1 MGKYYDDSY
10 LDSLER
16 GEREERYYSKVTI
29 PVNGFSDLDDDD
41 KEYILCDLEEDT
53 HVYLRNEFDN
63 ARDKHALIVMHH
75 FNILGYIDDK
85 YTETIHYYLRKNKIG
100 AITVKSIKHMSA
112 KKGHIKL
119 NVYYEDKN
127 GDEFLPYYPF
137 ENRQL
142 SVLETDLWTGQEDW
156 SEDWFQELHTEF
168 LCYRFNELLQS
179 QESKKDR
186 ITCDVSFM
194 NFVRNYLAG
203 LCITKDRSTSY
214 EYSFMTDECKAAV
227 RKRIESFME
236 NNNYHFGNK
245 ELYDDDGNPLTED
258 EEFNAEDSSTED
270 NAPMEQKIIR
280 AHLTANLGTL
290 KFIQQCLADQLEG
303 NSKCYIIKA
312 TDDMISV
319 MEEDFYE
326 VFKFESEEIAQYL
339 NGRLAAAGF
348 PKVYTDDMSDLQV
361 DVLVIPAN
369 SSDDEPE
376 VAHVHY
382 EMSYLTDP
390 ENYDSRRKTIMDGT
404 MNLNLVGIQYRDNY
418 EELTETLE
426 VGMKV
431 VLKPEPTN
439 EFDPNALAFYYNDE
453 VIGYL
458 PKKDQPFAHIF
469 MAKGQIEATICNIDE
484 QWIDTEVVITKDMID
499 FDAYEK
505 NGVRFTKIESFRG
518 GNRRSEHIELSD
530 FVETL

>member
-1 MGKYYDDSY
+1 M
-10 LDSLER
+10 
-16 GEREERYYSKVTI
+16 
-29 PVNGFSDLDDDD
+29 
-41 KEYILCDLEEDT
+41 
-53 HVYLRNEFDN
+53 
-63 ARDKHALIVMHH
+63 
-75 FNILGYIDDK
+75 
-85 YTETIHYYLRKNKIG
+85 IHRYLRKGNID
-100 AITVKSIKHMSA
+100 AITVAKIKQSNL
-112 KKGHIKL
+112 KKGHLVL
-119 NVYYEDKN
+119 NVYHEDKN
-127 GDEFLPYYPF
+127 GDEVLPYYPL
-137 ENRQL
+137 EGRQIA
-142 SVLETDLWTGQEDW
+142 VQEVDLWDAPEDWTEDW
-156 SEDWFQELHTEF
+156 SHNLSTDIFK
-168 LCYRFNELLQS
+168 ELLHS
-179 QESKKDR
+179 EEAQEEALLIDCWYNAFVKKYMSGCGITKNSAISYSNMLKTDEAKEVLLKR
-186 ITCDVSFM
+186 IDSFM
-194 NFVRNYLAG
+194 DIF
-203 LCITKDRSTSY
+203 
-214 EYSFMTDECKAAV
+214 EYTFAE
-227 RKRIESFME
+227 
-236 NNNYHFGNK
+236 K
-245 ELYDDDGNPLTED
+245 ELYDDDGNSLTETED
-258 EEFNAEDSSTED
+258 INAEDSSTED
-270 NAPMEQKIIR
+270 SAPMEQKIIR

-290 KFIQQCLADQLEG
+290 KFIQQCLADQLDG

-326 VFKFESEEIAQYL
+326 VFEFESEEIAQYL

-361 DVLVIPAN
+361 DVLVIPAD
-369 SSDDEPE
+369 SSDEEPE

-418 EELTETLE
+418 KELMETLE
-426 VGMKV
+426 EGMMV

-499 FDAYEK
+499 FDAYEN
-505 NGVRFTKIESFRG
+505 NGVRFTKIESFKG
-518 GNRRSEHIELSD
+518 GNRRSGRIELSD
-530 FVETL
+530 FAETIC

>member
-1 MGKYYDDSY
+1 MDNT
-10 LDSLER
+10 
-16 GEREERYYSKVTI
+16 YYSIIKV
-29 PVNGFSDLDDDD
+29 PVNGFLDLDGDVQDF
-41 KEYILCDLEEDT
+41 ILDELEEDT

-63 ARDKHALIVMHH
+63 VNNIHTLAVMHH
-75 FNILGYIDDK
+75 FSILGYIDDK
-85 YTETIHYYLRKNKIG
+85 FCELIHRYLRKGNID
-100 AITVKSIKHMSA
+100 AITVAKIKQSNL
-112 KKGHIKL
+112 KKGHLVL
-119 NVYYEDKN
+119 NVYHEDKN
-127 GDEFLPYYPF
+127 GDEVLPYYPL
-137 ENRQL
+137 EGRQIA
-142 SVLETDLWTGQEDW
+142 VQEVDLWDAPEDWTEDW
-156 SEDWFQELHTEF
+156 SHNLSTDIISYKFK
-168 LCYRFNELLQS
+168 ELLHS
-179 QESKKDR
+179 EEAQEEALLIDCWYNAFVKKYMSG
-186 ITCDVSFM
+186 C
-194 NFVRNYLAG
+194 G
-203 LCITKDRSTSY
+203 ITKDSAISY
-214 EYSFMTDECKAAV
+214 SNMLKTDEAKEVLLKRIDSFMDIFEYTFAE
-227 RKRIESFME
+227 
-236 NNNYHFGNK
+236 K
-245 ELYDDDGNPLTED
+245 ELYDDDGNSLTETED
-258 EEFNAEDSSTED
+258 INAADSSTED
-270 NAPMEQKIIR
+270 SAPMEQKIIR

-303 NSKCYIIKA
+303 NSKCYVIKA
-312 TDDMISV
+312 CGDIISV

-326 VFKFESEEIAQYL
+326 VFEFESEEISQYL

-418 EELTETLE
+418 EELMETLE
-426 VGMKV
+426 DGMKV

-499 FDAYEK
+499 FDAYD
-505 NGVRFTKIESFRG
+505 NNDVRFTKIESFKG

>member
-1 MGKYYDDSY
+1 MDNT
-10 LDSLER
+10 
-16 GEREERYYSKVTI
+16 YYSIIKV
-29 PVNGFSDLDDDD
+29 PVNGFLDLDGDVQDF
-41 KEYILCDLEEDT
+41 ILDELEEDT

-63 ARDKHALIVMHH
+63 VNNIHTLAVMHH
-75 FNILGYIDDK
+75 FSILGYIDDK
-85 YTETIHYYLRKNKIG
+85 FCELIHRYLRKGNID
-100 AITVKSIKHMSA
+100 AITVAKIKQSNL
-112 KKGHIKL
+112 KKGHLVL
-119 NVYYEDKN
+119 NVYHEDKN
-127 GDEFLPYYPF
+127 GDEVLPYYPL
-137 ENRQL
+137 EGRQIA
-142 SVLETDLWTGQEDW
+142 VQEVDLWDAPEDWTEDW
-156 SEDWFQELHTEF
+156 SHNLSTDIISYKFK
-168 LCYRFNELLQS
+168 ELLHS
-179 QESKKDR
+179 EEAQEEALLIDCWYNAFVKKYMSG
-186 ITCDVSFM
+186 C
-194 NFVRNYLAG
+194 G
-203 LCITKDRSTSY
+203 ITKDSAISY
-214 EYSFMTDECKAAV
+214 SNMLKTDEAKDVLLKRIDSFMDIFEYTFAE
-227 RKRIESFME
+227 
-236 NNNYHFGNK
+236 K
-245 ELYDDDGNPLTED
+245 ELYDDDGNSLTETED
-258 EEFNAEDSSTED
+258 INAEDSSTED

-303 NSKCYIIKA
+303 NSKCYVIKA
-312 TDDMISV
+312 TGDTISV

-326 VFKFESEEIAQYL
+326 VFEFESEEIAKYL

-348 PKVYTDDMSDLQV
+348 PKVYTDDMSDLQI
-361 DVLVIPAN
+361 DVLVIPADS
-369 SSDDEPE
+369 SSDESE

-382 EMSYLTDP
+382 EMSYITDP
-390 ENYDSRRKTIMDGT
+390 ENYDFRNKTIMDGT

-418 EELTETLE
+418 EELMENLE
-426 VGMKV
+426 EGMKV

-499 FDAYEK
+499 FDAYE
-505 NGVRFTKIESFRG
+505 NSGVRFTKIESFSG